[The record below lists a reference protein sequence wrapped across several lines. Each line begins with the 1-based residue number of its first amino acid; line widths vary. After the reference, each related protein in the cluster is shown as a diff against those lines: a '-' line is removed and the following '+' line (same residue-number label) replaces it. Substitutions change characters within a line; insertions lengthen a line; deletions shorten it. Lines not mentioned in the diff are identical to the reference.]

1 MTGLPPIEIRSF
13 AELRRKE
20 PEILHRI
27 AEAPNGGNLFM
38 LHPFRLFADIGV
50 RLTPELEAELVRRLP
65 ELSGLSPTPYDALK
79 AAGGPQKV
87 RFHIRGL
94 FRTKQR

>member
-1 MTGLPPIEIRSF
+1 MTHFSPIEIRSF
-13 AELRRKE
+13 AELRREE
-20 PEILHRI
+20 PQILNRI
-27 AEAPNGGNLFM
+27 AETTNGGNLFM

-50 RLTPELEAELVRRLP
+50 RLTPELEAELVRRFP

-79 AAGGPQKV
+79 AAGGLQKV

-94 FRTKQR
+94 FRTK